1 MPALL
6 AKVVAPPDIPSRS
19 DSRPISLG
27 TEISAGKT
35 SPIELGLESGHD
47 VVQGLARVLRF
58 FDDEQD
64 FLAPLARRKRSTQ
77 HAPLHPFRAECTRLN
92 CVQLYTNAA
101 FDSNLNSTPAVGS
114 RNSNGDDCAKQR
126 GRSQEEVD
134 QDSFS
139 GSRRHH
145 QFAECPLREVVILK
159 LWGSQTV
166 WSL

>member
-1 MPALL
+1 MVGQFGNDPAVIRTTFSCSLFYW
-6 AKVVAPPDIPSRS
+6 SRTIAV
-19 DSRPISLG
+19 RPG
-27 TEISAGKT
+27 QRGRDK
-35 SPIELGLESGHD
+35 GD
-47 VVQGLARVLRF
+47 R
-58 FDDEQD
+58 
-64 FLAPLARRKRSTQ
+64 
-77 HAPLHPFRAECTRLN
+77 PLHPFRAGRAHLD

-101 FDSNLNSTPAVGS
+101 FGSNLNSTPAVGS
-114 RNSNGDDCAKQR
+114 RNSNGDDCTKQR
-126 GRSQEEVD
+126 GRSHEEVD